1 MPSHQP
7 DEVLIDALPNR
18 PVLPVCDHYAGNPK
32 FYEKAL
38 AVRQRLGPVLDI
50 TLDLE
55 DGAKVGEEA
64 QAARWAQEQ
73 LQNFPW
79 DSRGLG
85 VRIHAVD
92 HPAFKDDLNTLLASP
107 SKQLSY
113 LMLPKA
119 GACEDV
125 QHAIFEI
132 EYRCQQNGWETPPP
146 LHVLIETP
154 GAVLDVEKI
163 AGLMRVQ
170 SLSFGVMD
178 FVSHFNGAI
187 TDDAM
192 RSPRQFEHPILV
204 NARVGISMACHRFG
218 KVPSHNVCTQFKD
231 LYAVTAD
238 AQRARRDFGFLRMWS
253 IHPAQIEPIISAF
266 APSDTA
272 LAQAA
277 QILLKAQDNNWGPIE
292 FEGVLHDRA
301 SLRYYWSVLKQAR
314 LTGTALPAGTH
325 TWFEK
330 SPS

>member
-1 MPSHQP
+1 
-7 DEVLIDALPNR
+7 
-18 PVLPVCDHYAGNPK
+18 
-32 FYEKAL
+32 
-38 AVRQRLGPVLDI
+38 
-50 TLDLE
+50 
-55 DGAKVGEEA
+55 
-64 QAARWAQEQ
+64 
-73 LQNFPW
+73 
-79 DSRGLG
+79 
-85 VRIHAVD
+85 
-92 HPAFKDDLNTLLASP
+92 
-107 SKQLSY
+107 
-113 LMLPKA
+113 
-119 GACEDV
+119 
-125 QHAIFEI
+125 
-132 EYRCQQNGWETPPP
+132 
-146 LHVLIETP
+146 
-154 GAVLDVEKI
+154 VLDVEKI